1 MLNPRTAS
9 TTTKA
14 LHRRAGPPA
23 SLADDQ
29 PRYAYAGNG
38 TFLPAN
44 DAAIEECRRFNAWVD
59 EVNARAS
66 RSARQ

>member
-14 LHRRAGPPA
+14 LHIDAGPPA

-38 TFLPAN
+38 AFLPAN
-44 DAAIEECRRFNAWVD
+44 DAALEECRRFNAWAD
-59 EVNARAS
+59 EVNARTN
-66 RSARQ
+66 RSPRQ